1 MLYYKTIPTTHV
13 AGMAQTQTQNKT
25 RQNYYA
31 ISKSRRYNQT
41 PSSASRTSRKF
52 SLDFTIITV

>member
-31 ISKSRRYNQT
+31 
-41 PSSASRTSRKF
+41 
-52 SLDFTIITV
+52 TVTGGVLTKLLQNIHIARQPIPATCIM